1 MYIITAI
8 LALLFCF
15 SNLNAAIIK
24 AAEVRIVSGLLHI
37 DGGLREWGG
46 AEYLPVISGGAHV
59 TVRGEFSAE
68 DDHEADVYLMW
79 DAEFLYVAALVTD
92 DVIDVAQVISTE
104 RVWEGGGMRKDRM
117 FFYDHFRVFVQD
129 PDVHLGFDIWVAPR
143 HGQVGPYMWGGL
155 QRHPGSSAISVQFGS
170 MAGEQVY
177 TFELA
182 IPWSWLEIFPQSDL
196 QLEAMFLLTD
206 ADQPEMEMKKKAP
219 LPTSHILWRGR
230 IQLHGTPL
238 GLKAP
243 PISVVDRIEEGV
255 KRRQIPKI
263 REETPKSKP
272 SDAAQ
277 KQKAD
282 QALGGM
288 EAVGQGEVAVDQGL
302 VGQSPAMPAATI
314 NQPILP
320 VSEAMEALTRLAAAN
335 RKLLAKKIIVPPIWL
350 DDLAVG
356 GGMSRAQKDSLFFG
370 LTTILHRLVKQKIDS
385 RTHMLVIDLADY
397 ARTRRGQAQD
407 FLLAFLQR
415 LGHDAES
422 PGNPVYIRL
431 LAEAHTMGLDGESG
445 PVLVSVLCADAQ
457 DYFEKEYYQQHKA
470 TTTDVLL
477 KKAADKAGISFA
489 DARRLVLV
497 FLEEWR
503 LI

>member
-1 MYIITAI
+1 MYIVIVI

-15 SNLNAAIIK
+15 SNLNAASTK

-46 AEYLPVISGGAHV
+46 AEHLPIISGGAHV
-59 TVRGEFSAE
+59 TVRGGFAAE
-68 DDHEADVYLMW
+68 GDHEADVYLMW

-92 DVIDVAQVISTE
+92 DVKDVAQVISTE
-104 RVWEGGGMRKDRM
+104 RVWESGGMRKDRM

-129 PDVHLGFDIWVAPR
+129 PDVPLGFDIWMAPR
-143 HGQVGPYMWGGL
+143 HGQVGPYMWGGR
-155 QRHPGSSAISVQFGS
+155 QRHPGSKSIPVQFGS

-182 IPWSWLEIFPQSDL
+182 IPWSWLEISPQSDL

-206 ADQPEMEMKKKAP
+206 ADHPEMEMKEKAP
-219 LPTSHILWRGR
+219 LPTSHILWRGK
-230 IQLHGTPL
+230 IQLQGTPL

-243 PISVVDRIEEGV
+243 PISVVDRIEEAV
-255 KRRQIPKI
+255 KRRQLPKI
-263 REETPKSKP
+263 IEEIPKSKP
-272 SDAAQ
+272 SGAAQ
-277 KQKAD
+277 QQKAD

-288 EAVGQGEVAVDQGL
+288 EAVGQGEVAVDQ
-302 VGQSPAMPAATI
+302 SSAMPAATI

-320 VSEAMEALTRLAAAN
+320 VSEEMEALTRLAAAN
-335 RKLLAKKIIVPPIWL
+335 RKLLAKKVIVAPIWL
-350 DDLAVG
+350 DDLVVG
-356 GGMSRAQKDSLFFG
+356 GRISRAQKDSLFFG

-445 PVLVSVLCADAQ
+445 PVLVSTLCANAQ
-457 DYFEKEYYQQHKA
+457 DYFGEEYYQQHKA

-489 DARRLVLV
+489 DARRLALV

-503 LI
+503 LM